1 MTTTSAKQ
9 FTEDVAVSKL
19 VLSASDSTAD
29 PKGGIKL
36 KLATGELTLSI
47 LNSRN
52 DSAVTKVSGV
62 VAYVMYLTGSV
73 LALPHAF
80 RRQ

>member
-9 FTEDVAVSKL
+9 FTEDVVVSKL
-19 VLSASDSTAD
+19 VLSASDSTLD

-47 LNSRN
+47 L
-52 DSAVTKVSGV
+52 K
-62 VAYVMYLTGSV
+62 LTE
-73 LALPHAF
+73 
-80 RRQ
+80 